1 MSGNINRKLLLL
13 TTALAASA
21 ALPAHA
27 AEVFN
32 RVATFPVSQNLPAD
46 VDAAT
51 PTSSEIIT
59 ATEDGMTLVYSDSPL
74 GAVGF
79 IDLTDPKAP
88 KAAGIVKIDGEPTSV
103 TVLGGKVL
111 AGVNTSKSKQEPS
124 GNLTVIDLASK
135 KIEASCDLGGQ
146 PDSVALSK
154 DGKLLAVA
162 IENERDEEL
171 NEGALPQL
179 PAGNLQIVKLND
191 GAPDCASIK
200 TVDLTGIAT
209 VSPEDP
215 EPEFVAFNDKGEIAV
230 TLQENNHIAIVDAAS
245 GKVVSHFP
253 AGEVTLENVD
263 TKKDGALSFA
273 GKVENAPREPDAVKW
288 LDDER
293 LVVANEGDYKGGAR
307 GFTIFSRAGEVLYES
322 GPAFEYQAAAAG
334 RYPDARNK
342 KGIEPEGLEFA
353 SFGDQKL
360 IFVAAER
367 ASLVGV
373 YKDTGAE
380 PEFLQLLPSGIGPE
394 GLVAIPQRKLLVT
407 ANETDLVEDG
417 LARSHVMVYELGE
430 GDAAY
435 PQVVSS
441 FKDDGTPL
449 GWGALSGLAADPKEA
464 GKLYAVSDS
473 VYRSA
478 PAIFTI
484 DTTKTPALIAE
495 KTIVTRDGQPA
506 QKLDLE
512 GLVADGKGGF
522 WLASEGRSDKLTP
535 HAVYNVNAK
544 GEIKEEIAFPAEL
557 LAGETRF
564 GLEGITIVGEG
575 DDLTLVMA
583 IQREWADDPK
593 GQVKLL
599 AYKPKAKEWSAVR
612 YPLDATEK
620 GWVGLSEI
628 TAHDGKL
635 YIVERDNLIGAEA
648 KNKRIYAVALDG
660 FKPAKLG
667 GELPV
672 VEKALVRDLL
682 PDLKSANGYV
692 VDKVEGFA
700 IDASGEAF
708 VVTDNDGVDD
718 SSGETLFLRL
728 GNIAAIN

>member
-1 MSGNINRKLLLL
+1 MSRKLLLL

-27 AEVFN
+27 GQAFN
-32 RVATFPVSQNLPAD
+32 RIATFPVATNLPAD
-46 VDAAT
+46 VDPAT
-51 PTSSEIIT
+51 PTSSEIIA

-79 IDLTDPKAP
+79 VDITDPKAP
-88 KAAGIVKIDGEPTSV
+88 KPAGIVKIEGEPTSV
-103 TVLGGKVL
+103 IVAGQKVL

-124 GNLTVIDLASK
+124 GNLTVIDLATK
-135 KIEASCDLGGQ
+135 TVEASCDLGGQ

-154 DGKLLAVA
+154 DGKFLAVA

-171 NEGALPQL
+171 NDGALPQL
-179 PAGNLQIVKLND
+179 PAGNLKIVALSD
-191 GAPDCASIK
+191 GAPDCATIK

-209 VSPEDP
+209 VAPEDP
-215 EPEFVAFNDKGEIAV
+215 EPEFVSFNEAGEIAV
-230 TLQENNHIAIVDAAS
+230 TLQENNHVAIVDAVS
-245 GKVVSHFP
+245 GKILSHFS
-253 AGEVTLENVD
+253 AGEVTLENID
-263 TKKDGALSFA
+263 TKKDGALSFT
-273 GKVENAPREPDAVKW
+273 GKIENTPREPDAVKW
-288 LDDER
+288 LDNDR

-307 GFTIFSRAGEVLYES
+307 GFTIFSKTGEVLFES
-322 GPAFEYQAAAAG
+322 GPSFEYQAAAAG
-334 RYPDARNK
+334 HYPDARNK

-353 SFGDQKL
+353 TFGDQSY

-367 ASLVGV
+367 ASLIGV
-373 YKDTGAE
+373 YKDTGNA
-380 PEFLQLLPSGIGPE
+380 PEFVQLLPSGVGPE
-394 GLVAIPQRKLLVT
+394 GLVAIPSRNLLVT

-417 LARSHVMVYELGE
+417 LARSHVMIYELGE
-430 GDAAY
+430 GAPAY
-435 PQVVSS
+435 PQITST
-441 FKDDGTPL
+441 FQDDGTPL

-484 DTTKTPALIAE
+484 DTTKTPALITE
-495 KTIVTRDGQPA
+495 KTIVTRDGKPA

-512 GLVADGKGGF
+512 GLAPDGKGGF
-522 WLASEGRSDKLTP
+522 WLASEGRTDKLTP
-535 HAVYNVNAK
+535 HAIFNVNDK

-557 LAGETRF
+557 LAHETRY
-564 GLEGITIVGEG
+564 GLEGITTLGEG
-575 DDLTLVMA
+575 DDVTLVMA

-599 AYKPKAKEWSAVR
+599 AYKPKDKQWSAVR
-612 YPLDATEK
+612 YPLDAAQK

-635 YIVERDNLIGAEA
+635 FVIERDNLIGQEA
-648 KNKRIYAVALDG
+648 VNKRIYSVALDA
-660 FKPAKLG
+660 FRPAKLS
-667 GELPV
+667 GELPIV
-672 VEKALVRDLL
+672 AKTLVRDLL
-682 PDLKSANGYV
+682 PDLKAATNGYV

-700 IDASGEAF
+700 IDAAGEAF

-718 SSGETLFLRL
+718 ASGETLFLRL
-728 GNIAAIN
+728 GKIASVN

>member
-1 MSGNINRKLLLL
+1 MSRKLLLL

-21 ALPAHA
+21 AFPAHA
-27 AEVFN
+27 GQAFN
-32 RVATFPVSQNLPAD
+32 RIATFPVATNLPAD

-51 PTSSEIIT
+51 PTSSEIIA

-79 IDLTDPKAP
+79 IDITDPKAP

-103 TVLGGKVL
+103 IVAGNKVL

-124 GNLTVIDLASK
+124 GNLTIIDLASK
-135 KIEASCDLGGQ
+135 AIEASCDLGGQ

-154 DGKLLAVA
+154 DGKFLAVA

-171 NEGALPQL
+171 NDGALPQL
-179 PAGNLQIVKLND
+179 PAGNLKIVALKD

-209 VSPEDP
+209 VAPEDP

-230 TLQENNHIAIVDAAS
+230 TLQENNHIAIVDAATAQI
-245 GKVVSHFP
+245 VAHFP

-263 TKKDGALSFA
+263 TKKDGALNFT
-273 GKVENAPREPDAVKW
+273 GTVENTPREPDAVKW
-288 LDDER
+288 LDNDR

-307 GFTIFSRAGEVLYES
+307 GFTTFSKAGDVLYES
-322 GPAFEYQAAAAG
+322 GPSFEYQAASAG
-334 RYPDARNK
+334 HYPDARNK

-353 SFGDQKL
+353 TFGDQKL

-367 ASLVGV
+367 ASLIGV
-373 YKDTGAE
+373 YKDTGAA

-394 GLVAIPQRKLLVT
+394 GLVAIPQRNLLVT

-430 GDAAY
+430 AKAAY
-435 PQVVSS
+435 PQITSS

-449 GWGALSGLAADPKEA
+449 GWGALSGLAADPKQA

-484 DTTKTPALIAE
+484 DTTKTPALITE
-495 KTIVTRDGQPA
+495 KMIVTRDGQPA

-512 GLVADGKGGF
+512 GVVADGKGGF
-522 WLASEGRSDKLTP
+522 WLASEGRSDKLVP
-535 HAVYNVNAK
+535 HAIYNVNAK

-557 LAGETRF
+557 LAHETRY
-564 GLEGITIVGEG
+564 GLEGITALGEG

-599 AYKPKAKEWSAVR
+599 AYKPKDKEWSAVR
-612 YPLDATEK
+612 YPLDAAER

-628 TAHDGKL
+628 SAQDGKL
-635 YIVERDNLIGAEA
+635 FVIERDNLISQEA
-648 KNKRIYAVALDG
+648 RNKRIYAVALDG

-667 GELPV
+667 GELPL

-682 PDLKSANGYV
+682 PDLKAATNGYV

-708 VVTDNDGVDD
+708 VVTDNDGVDG

>member
-1 MSGNINRKLLLL
+1 M
-13 TTALAASA
+13 
-21 ALPAHA
+21 
-27 AEVFN
+27 
-32 RVATFPVSQNLPAD
+32 
-46 VDAAT
+46 
-51 PTSSEIIT
+51 
-59 ATEDGMTLVYSDSPL
+59 
-74 GAVGF
+74 
-79 IDLTDPKAP
+79 
-88 KAAGIVKIDGEPTSV
+88 
-103 TVLGGKVL
+103 LGGKVL

-263 TKKDGALSFA
+263 TKKDGALSFT

-334 RYPDARNK
+334 HYPDARNK

-373 YKDTGAE
+373 YNDTGAE

-435 PQVVSS
+435 PQIVSS

>member
-1 MSGNINRKLLLL
+1 MSRKLLLL
-13 TTALAASA
+13 TSALAASA
-21 ALPAHA
+21 AFPAYA
-27 AEVFN
+27 DQAFN
-32 RVATFPVSQNLPAD
+32 RIATFPVATNLPVG

-51 PTSSEIIT
+51 PTSSEIIA

-79 IDLTDPKAP
+79 IDITDAKAP
-88 KAAGIVKIDGEPTSV
+88 KAAGIVKIEGEPTSV
-103 TVLGGKVL
+103 TVLGGKVF
-111 AGVNTSKSKQEPS
+111 AGVNTSKNKQEPS
-124 GNLTVIDLASK
+124 GNLTIIDLASK
-135 KIEASCDLGGQ
+135 AIDASCDLGGQ

-154 DGKLLAVA
+154 DGKLLAIA

-179 PAGNLQIVKLND
+179 PAGNLKIVSLKD
-191 GAPDCASIK
+191 GAVDCASIK
-200 TVDLTGIAT
+200 TVDLTGIAA

-215 EPEFVAFNDKGEIAV
+215 EPEFVAFNEAGEIAV

-245 GKVVSHFP
+245 GKIVSHFS

-263 TKKDGALSFA
+263 TKKDGALSFT

-288 LDDER
+288 LDNDR

-307 GFTIFSRAGEVLYES
+307 GFTIFSKTGEVLYES
-322 GPAFEYQAAAAG
+322 GPSFEYQAAAAG
-334 RYPDARNK
+334 HYPDARNK

-353 SFGDQKL
+353 QFGDQKY

-367 ASLVGV
+367 ASLIGV
-373 YKDTGAE
+373 YKDTGKE
-380 PEFLQLLPSGIGPE
+380 PEFVQLLPSGIGPE
-394 GLVAIPQRKLLVT
+394 GLVAVPQRNLLVT

-430 GDAAY
+430 GAANY
-435 PQVVSS
+435 PQIVAAPN
-441 FKDDGTPL
+441 DDGTPL

-478 PAIFTI
+478 PAIFTV
-484 DTTKTPALIAE
+484 DTTKTPALITA
-495 KTIVTRDGQPA
+495 KTVVTRDGKPA

-512 GLVADGKGGF
+512 GLAPDGKGGF
-522 WLASEGRSDKLTP
+522 WLASEGRTDKLTP
-535 HAVYNVNAK
+535 HAIFNVNAK

-557 LAGETRF
+557 LAHETRF
-564 GLEGITIVGEG
+564 GLEGITTLGEG

-593 GQVKLL
+593 GQVKLV
-599 AYKPKAKEWSAVR
+599 AYKPKDKEWSAVR
-612 YPLDATEK
+612 YPLDKTEK

-628 TAHDGKL
+628 AAHDGKL
-635 YIVERDNLIGAEA
+635 FIVERDNLIGQEA
-648 KNKRIYAVALDG
+648 FNKRLYSVALDG

-672 VEKALVRDLL
+672 VEKTLVRDLV
-682 PDLKSANGYV
+682 PDLKAATKGYV

-718 SSGETLFLRL
+718 SSGETLFIRL